1 MATCGH
7 PMRIAILT
15 LGSRGDVQPYV
26 ALGAGLK
33 AAGHAVSIAT
43 SITFE
48 PFIRRRGLDFV
59 PIAGDV
65 RELLETDEG
74 LALLHAGGNPIHLIR
89 RVARLVRVA
98 EPPVEQMLRDVWQ
111 ACQGADRIVFAGLMF
126 YYGDYLAPKLRVP
139 LYLSSH
145 GPKTPTCAFHQL
157 WFPAPPAWLPI
168 GKGVYNQLT
177 HYVVRQLL
185 WQFGPPLLNKAWR
198 KVFGGPPLPYRVPK
212 QRLPTLYCYS
222 PAVVPKPT
230 DWGDNQHVTGYWF
243 LDCEPDWQPPAD
255 LIDFLQSGPPP
266 VYVGFGSMSNCK
278 PEEVT
283 DIVLQALKRSGQRGV
298 LVTGWGG
305 LSNADLPDDVFKLDS
320 IPHDW
325 LFPQT
330 SAIIHHG
337 GAGTTGAGLRAG
349 VPSIVVPFF
358 ADQPFWGQRVYA
370 LGVGPRPIPLKRL
383 SVARLAEAITVATS
397 DTEMQRRAAAL
408 SQQIQAENG
417 VKRAVELVCR
427 EGAS

>member
-1 MATCGH
+1 MHIT
-7 PMRIAILT
+7 ILT

-26 ALGAGLK
+26 ALGVGLK
-33 AAGHAVSIAT
+33 AAGHTVSIAT
-43 SITFE
+43 STRFE

-59 PIAGDV
+59 PIAVDI

-74 LALLHAGGNPIHLIR
+74 LALLDAGGNPIRLIR

-98 EPPVEQMLRDVWQ
+98 EPPVEQMLRGVWQ
-111 ACQGADRIVFAGLMF
+111 ACQRADRIVFAGLMF
-126 YYGDYLAPKLRVP
+126 YYGDYLAPKLRAP

-157 WFPAPPAWLPI
+157 WFPAPPPWLPI
-168 GKGVYNQLT
+168 GKGMYNQLT
-177 HYVVRQLL
+177 HHVVRQLL
-185 WQFGPPLLNKAWR
+185 WQFGPPLLNKAWQN
-198 KVFGGPPLPYRVPK
+198 VFGEPPLPYSVSK

-222 PAVVPKPT
+222 PAVVPKPS
-230 DWGDNQHVTGYWF
+230 DWDDDQHVTGYWF
-243 LDCEPDWQPPAD
+243 LDREADWRPPAD
-255 LIDFLQSGPPP
+255 LVDFLQSGPLP
-266 VYVGFGSMSNCK
+266 VYIGFGSMSNRK

-283 DIVLQALKRSGQRGV
+283 DIVLQALRHSGQRGV

-320 IPHDW
+320 IAHDW

-349 VPSIVVPFF
+349 VPSIIVPFF
-358 ADQPFWGQRVYA
+358 ADQPFWSQRVYA

-408 SQQIQAENG
+408 SQQIRAEDG
-417 VKRAVELVCR
+417 VKRAIELICR
-427 EGAS
+427 